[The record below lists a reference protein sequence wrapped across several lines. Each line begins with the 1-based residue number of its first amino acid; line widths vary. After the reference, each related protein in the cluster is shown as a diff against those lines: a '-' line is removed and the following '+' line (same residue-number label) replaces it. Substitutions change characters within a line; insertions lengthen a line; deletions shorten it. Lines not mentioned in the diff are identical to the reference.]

1 MGSPTSS
8 LGFNLTVVPGTTYVP
23 ALGSNF
29 YGGTNG
35 VLYPGKYEFATL
47 VTNNNLVPDCWGT
60 VIETQVFLET
70 EAS

>member
-1 MGSPTSS
+1 MCQFPRHLIGQGGGPLLLSATTSRPS
-8 LGFNLTVVPGTTYVP
+8 
-23 ALGSNF
+23 
-29 YGGTNG
+29 
-35 VLYPGKYEFATL
+35 EL

>member
-1 MGSPTSS
+1 
-8 LGFNLTVVPGTTYVP
+8 VP

-70 EAS
+70 EAP